1 MSMGSEFKEFIA
13 RGNVVDLAVGVIIG
27 GAFGKIVSSLVDQ
40 IIMPPLG
47 MITGG
52 VDYAQMK
59 NVLKAADPA
68 AKIDEVAIGYGAF
81 ANTIIQFLIV
91 AFVIFLMVRAINNLR
106 REEAAAPEAPPAPT
120 KTEALLEEIRDAVR
134 ATRA

>member
-1 MSMGSEFKEFIA
+1 MYWPIPWRSRA
-13 RGNVVDLAVGVIIG
+13 R
-27 GAFGKIVSSLVDQ
+27 S
-40 IIMPPLG
+40 
-47 MITGG
+47 
-52 VDYAQMK
+52 
-59 NVLKAADPA
+59 A